1 MSRNSQASV
10 DGGRQF
16 WAGGSGKWAGERL
29 LAAVQKGEPFAPGAL
44 RTLETLRNEEWK
56 AFDSAIVQGAQ
67 TKLRLVADLIAAG
80 LTIPLPNAMAKT
92 VLEYDL
98 VGDMD
103 PATVSMD
110 GMARS
115 ENDTIEWEM
124 AGLPIPI
131 THKDF
136 FINIRRLMASRLG
149 GQPLDT
155 LQSTISGRK
164 VGEEIERMTIQGGKQ
179 FQSLPIYGLLTH
191 PNRNTMSFGTG
202 GNWAQAAKTGAQIL
216 TDIMTM
222 MSALQTDGFDGPYWV
237 YYPTNAQLHLLEDY
251 KAESDKT
258 IRDRVLELTDITK
271 FEPLAQLPAGNVVM
285 FQATKDVIAMVNGED
300 VQTVQWDV
308 NGGFGVNFK
317 AFAIQIPLVR
327 ADADHNSGI
336 AHMS

>member
-1 MSRNSQASV
+1 MGESNRAAV
-10 DGGRQF
+10 DSGRQF

-29 LAAVQKGEPFAPGAL
+29 LAAVTKGETFGPSAL
-44 RTLETLRNEEWK
+44 RTLDTLRSEEWK
-56 AFDSAIVQGAQ
+56 AFDSEIITGAQ
-67 TKLRLVADLIAAG
+67 TKLRLVKELIAAG
-80 LTIPLPNAMAKT
+80 LTIALPNAMAKT

-115 ENDTIEWEM
+115 ENDTLEWEM

-131 THKDF
+131 VHKDF
-136 FINIRRLMASRLG
+136 FINIRKLMSSRLT

-155 LQSTISGRK
+155 LQSNISGRK
-164 VGEEIERMTIQGGKQ
+164 VGEEIERMTIQGGKS

-191 PNRNTMSFGTG
+191 PKRNTSGFGTG
-202 GNWAQAAKTGAQIL
+202 GNWAQVAKTGDNIL
-216 TDIMTM
+216 ADVLTG
-222 MSALQTDGFDGPYWV
+222 MSALQADGFDGPYWV
-237 YYPTNAQLHLLEDY
+237 YYSTDAQLHLLQDY
-251 KAESDKT
+251 KTTSDKT
-258 IRDRVLELTDITK
+258 IRDRVLDLKEIQK
-271 FEPLAQLPAGNVVM
+271 FEPLPQLPAGNVVM
-285 FQATKDVIAMVNGED
+285 FQATKDVIAIVNGED

-327 ADADHNSGI
+327 CDADENSGVF
-336 AHMS
+336 HMS